1 MKIKSNPLTSWKEK
15 PLGRITIHIHNLFEE
30 HLKKHPL
37 SDYREH
43 NALLDVR
50 NLIVQSVESF
60 LNESAIKKKY
70 GIPIDSTS
78 LVSFQNNEEPV
89 NHKSS
94 WIPIPSD
101 EDETRPAGIT
111 NEEFK
116 EFSEK
121 LNKLFIAANMY
132 NSELHVSVT
141 CLFSEAFLKPAVNK
155 PFKAG
160 TYVRL
165 GVSGF
170 IQDQAIPCEI
180 CGESRL
186 IHMCHIIPR
195 RLRGSDSIN
204 NILFLCPTHHGLFDN
219 CMLSRDEWDKI
230 DWGRKDR
237 KSQIYIEKVLK
248 IAHGNFWSK
257 LDNGVYQKQ
266 NAEDMDVRLVRRLYR
281 ENKKDIEEES

>member
-1 MKIKSNPLTSWKEK
+1 MKIKSSPFTSWKET
-15 PLGRITIHIHNLFEE
+15 PLGRLTIHIHNLFEE

-50 NLIVQSVESF
+50 NLVVQSVESF
-60 LNESAIKKKY
+60 LNEPAIKKKY
-70 GIPIDSTS
+70 GVPIDSTG
-78 LVSFQNNEEPV
+78 LVSFSHNEEPV
-89 NHKSS
+89 NPKSS

-111 NEEFK
+111 NEEFE

-121 LNKLFIAANMY
+121 LDKLFVASNMY
-132 NSELHVSVT
+132 SSELHVSVT
-141 CLFSEAFLKPAVNK
+141 WLFREAFLKPAVNK

-160 TYVRL
+160 TYVRF
-165 GVSGF
+165 GVCGS
-170 IQDQAIPCEI
+170 IKDQAVPREI

-195 RLRGSDSIN
+195 RLRGSDGVN
-204 NILFLCPTHHGLFDN
+204 NILFLCPTHHSLFDN
-219 CMLSRDEWDKI
+219 CMLSREEWDKV
-230 DWGRKDR
+230 DWDRKAK
-237 KSQIYIEKVLK
+237 KSQIYAEKVLK
-248 IAHGNFWSK
+248 IAHGNFWNK

-266 NAEDMDVRLVRRLYR
+266 SAEDMDVQLVRRLYR